1 MLNKIRRILAAL
13 RAPTPQELERAY
25 LNAAEDRYD
34 LEWRQRQVDRGLFR
48 PRTMLGG
55 LPVHGPVHG

>member
-1 MLNKIRRILAAL
+1 MSNTIRRILAAL
-13 RAPTPQELERAY
+13 SAPTPQELEHKY

-34 LEWRQRQVDRGLFR
+34 LEWRQRQIDRGLFR

-55 LPVHGPVHG
+55 LPAPG

>member
-1 MLNKIRRILAAL
+1 MFEVIRRFATALKVPSVEEQERRYLEDAA
-13 RAPTPQELERAY
+13 
-25 LNAAEDRYD
+25 DRYD

-55 LPVHGPVHG
+55 LPSSV

>member
-1 MLNKIRRILAAL
+1 MFAMYRRLVDAL
-13 RAPTPQELERAY
+13 KAPSVEAQERAY
-25 LNAAEDRYD
+25 LEDAADIYD

-55 LPVHGPVHG
+55 FPVSV

>member
-1 MLNKIRRILAAL
+1 MLNTIRSFLQAL
-13 RAPTPQELERAY
+13 SAPSQQELERRY
-25 LNAAEDRYD
+25 LETAQDRYD

-55 LPVHGPVHG
+55 LPAHV